1 MWRVDFFV
9 LYAGLTSSLRQN
21 PLSTRQNPL
30 LHSPSLESSS
40 LLYGYCKDCLSLV
53 IKDYGTH
60 TLSGIR
66 KRRLKESSSQTT
78 SSKKY
83 SFSSS
88 GKVTTL
94 PPSQGSGDRSN
105 QTETPLRECL
115 CCEAITMFFLNAIQP
130 LAISLE
136 IPGVS
141 RQFGAIFVLQL
152 FSSKRTYILCV

>member
-21 PLSTRQNPL
+21 PLPTRQNPL
-30 LHSPSLESSS
+30 LHSPSLGTSS

-78 SSKKY
+78 SSKN
-83 SFSSS
+83 SLSHLLVWS
-88 GKVTTL
+88 L
-94 PPSQGSGDRSN
+94 RSRSRKA
-105 QTETPLRECL
+105 Q
-115 CCEAITMFFLNAIQP
+115 AIALTKPRHLSESVFAAKL
-130 LAISLE
+130 
-136 IPGVS
+136 
-141 RQFGAIFVLQL
+141 
-152 FSSKRTYILCV
+152 

>member
-1 MWRVDFFV
+1 MEGGFLCPLHEF
-9 LYAGLTSSLRQN
+9 TSSLRQN
-21 PLSTRQNPL
+21 PLSTRQNSL

-53 IKDYGTH
+53 IKDYNTH

-94 PPSQGSGDRSN
+94 PPSQGSGDRSD
-105 QTETPLRECL
+105 QTETHSPRVSLLRSYTIE
-115 CCEAITMFFLNAIQP
+115 FLNAIQP
-130 LAISLE
+130 LAFSLE
-136 IPGVS
+136 FPGVS